1 MSALLQLE
9 GLSKS
14 YLGPEGTVNAVTD
27 VSLTVSRGEF
37 AAVQGPSGCGKT
49 SLLLTAGALLRPTRG
64 RVVLNGQDPYTL
76 APGPR
81 AQFRAANL
89 GFVFQQFHLVPYL
102 DVLDNILA
110 PALALGANGGT
121 RERAL
126 ELAERFG
133 LTGRLRHVPA
143 ALSTG
148 ERQRVALA
156 RALFNRPKLLLADEP
171 TGNLDEP
178 NGLLVLRSLAEF
190 ARDGG
195 AVLLVTHEPRVGEHA
210 TRIIQMAGGRLQ

>member
-9 GLSKS
+9 SLSKS
-14 YLGPEGTVNAVTD
+14 YRGPEGIVNAVNE
-27 VSLTVSRGEF
+27 VSLSVGGGEF
-37 AAVQGPSGCGKT
+37 VAVHGPSGCGKT
-49 SLLLTAGALLRPTRG
+49 TLLLAAGALLRPTQG
-64 RVVLNGQDPYTL
+64 RVLLNGQDPYAL
-76 APGPR
+76 SPGLR
-81 AQFRAANL
+81 AQLRAVNV

-110 PALALGANGGT
+110 PTLALGANGNAPA
-121 RERAL
+121 RAI

-133 LTGRLRHVPA
+133 LAERLHHVPG

-156 RALFNRPKLLLADEP
+156 RALFNQPKLLLADEP

-178 NGLLVLRSLAEF
+178 NGQRVLGCLAEF
-190 ARDGG
+190 ARNGG
-195 AVLLVTHEPRVGEHA
+195 AVLLVTHEPRAGDHA
-210 TRIIQMAGGRLQ
+210 SRILRMAGGKLQ